1 MFRELFRLVLE
12 VKEKK
17 PYKEND
23 DFGVSDFLPLRPEFG
38 EVEAI
43 SVMPEFTHAF
53 SHYKLTV
60 APLRVKMKR
69 VFMMA
74 AQANYQWLPVTKLK
88 QAALPAPIKK
98 LLVDG

>member
-1 MFRELFRLVLE
+1 MTASGNQLSKEALHVELA
-12 VKEKK
+12 
-17 PYKEND
+17 
-23 DFGVSDFLPLRPEFG
+23 EFG

-60 APLRVKMKR
+60 APLRVKMRR
-69 VFMMA
+69 VFVMA
-74 AQANYQWLPVTKLK
+74 AQANYQWLPVAKLK

-98 LLVDG
+98 LLVD